1 MTTPVAARQKDFL
14 KTGEGYNLEVTF
26 LMTSVL
32 TIVFFRNAA
41 RAKSLTYRTA
51 ENEHCKLPLRQA

>member
-14 KTGEGYNLEVTF
+14 KTGAIYNSEVTF

-32 TIVFFRNAA
+32 TIVLFRNA
-41 RAKSLTYRTA
+41 RPAKSLKNKTA
-51 ENEHCKLPLRQA
+51 